1 MSRLILPYFIP
12 SLLAG
17 IAAVFESGMTQGIK
31 RNVYHLLTLSGILI
45 YCCVYLNGSD
55 WRSYEIFFN
64 RIEWGNISLLSSEY
78 GFELGYS
85 FLVLCF
91 KTLGFN
97 FMLSLIIM
105 KVFSFVIM
113 SDFFYSVSK
122 SSYSMGYAKNVFFML
137 FIFYSFNC
145 IYLYVETIIR
155 FDIALAIIVKS
166 YTHIFKRQFLPFLFL
181 VIVSAFFHKSSL
193 IVLPLYWMEKV
204 KLANKTLLILCVC
217 IILFLNA
224 SSLFFILDLVFSRFS
239 SVYLF
244 LQIITYSKNT
254 SLADS
259 ANPFSIGNLVF
270 LCFFVLFLFKRKA
283 IENSSIYG
291 ARLFSIVITYF
302 FVYFITMYAGAI
314 SRIRLFYFPI
324 FIVVLSIV
332 LSKGYLMRTIVFL
345 WCFSYFTLNM
355 YKTIIERPVFMHY
368 TNYITALIEGKGDL
382 TTYEKIWINSSWGE
396 DEK

>member
-1 MSRLILPYFIP
+1 MTKIIFPYFIP
-12 SLLAG
+12 PVLAFV
-17 IAAVFESGMTQGIK
+17 AAFFDSGMTQGVK

-55 WRSYEIFFN
+55 WPAYEIFFN
-64 RIEWGNISLLSSEY
+64 RIEWNNITLLSSER

-85 FLVLCF
+85 FLVVCF

-97 FMLSLIIM
+97 FMTSLIIM

-113 SDFFYSVSK
+113 SDFFYSASK
-122 SSYSMGYAKNVFFML
+122 SSYSTGYAKNVFFML

-166 YTHIFKRQFLPFLFL
+166 YKHIFKRQFLPFLFL

-193 IVLPLYWMEKV
+193 IVLPLYWVEKV
-204 KLANKTLLILCVC
+204 RVSNKTLLILYVCV
-217 IILFLNA
+217 ILFLNA
-224 SSLFFILDLVFSRFS
+224 STLFFILDFLFSRFS
-239 SVYLF
+239 SIYLF
-244 LQIITYSKNT
+244 LQLITYSKKT
-254 SLADS
+254 SLAGFS
-259 ANPFSIGNLVF
+259 NPFSIGNLVF
-270 LCFFVLFLFKRKA
+270 MCFFILMLFKRRE

-291 ARLFSIVITYF
+291 ERLFAIVITYF
-302 FVYFITMYAGAI
+302 FIYFITMYAGAI
-314 SRIRLFYFPI
+314 SRIRLFYFPF
-324 FIVVLSIV
+324 FIVVLLII
-332 LSKGYLMRTIVFL
+332 LSKGYFMRTLVFL
-345 WCFSYFTLNM
+345 CCISYFTLSM
-355 YKTIIERPVFMHY
+355 YGTIIERPVFIYY

-396 DEK
+396 GEK